1 MTLRVVFDTN
11 LYLRKMLMP
20 AGFPAQAFLA
30 WKNAHFKFFPPPA
43 ILHEIRNTLGYP
55 RLRRKYRITDEMVDA
70 LIGLLERHA
79 TVVAG
84 TADVVGAIPA
94 DPNDEIVL
102 ACAVDGQADLIVSGD
117 QHLLALAS
125 YRNIAILPVRAFL
138 ARLASA

>member
-11 LYLRKMLMP
+11 LYVSKMLMP
-20 AGFPAQAFLA
+20 VGVPAQAFLA
-30 WKNAHFKFFPPPA
+30 WQNAQFELLTSPA